1 MTVVEMPTLS
11 KAVFGSEHMLAIM
24 REIAEAPGA
33 EFTAPVLEAATG
45 LAGSVVHGLLGR
57 LRRADLIDVTG
68 RVVGERT
75 LAYKRREHL
84 LWQAAVQL
92 TSEGRETLKE
102 RTSS

>member
-1 MTVVEMPTLS
+1 M
-11 KAVFGSEHMLAIM
+11 
-24 REIAEAPGA
+24 
-33 EFTAPVLEAATG
+33 
-45 LAGSVVHGLLGR
+45 
-57 LRRADLIDVTG
+57 IDVTG